1 MAPAGSALAG
11 GAAEAAGA
19 EVGVEEEL
27 PAFEPELEVFTL
39 LTALPAENGF
49 ADPEPHPT
57 MEATA
62 TAAALNFKKAL
73 EENCTLNPRQ
83 PKTCN

>member
-1 MAPAGSALAG
+1 MDEFPLD
-11 GAAEAAGA
+11 
-19 EVGVEEEL
+19 VDEEL
-27 PAFEPELEVFTL
+27 PGFETLGLVTL

-57 MEATA
+57 IEATA

>member
-1 MAPAGSALAG
+1 MEEFPADVDGLP
-11 GAAEAAGA
+11 EF
-19 EVGVEEEL
+19 EPGVE
-27 PAFEPELEVFTL
+27 VSTL

-57 MEATA
+57 IEATA
-62 TAAALNFKKAL
+62 IAAALNFKKAL

-83 PKTCN
+83 PRTCN